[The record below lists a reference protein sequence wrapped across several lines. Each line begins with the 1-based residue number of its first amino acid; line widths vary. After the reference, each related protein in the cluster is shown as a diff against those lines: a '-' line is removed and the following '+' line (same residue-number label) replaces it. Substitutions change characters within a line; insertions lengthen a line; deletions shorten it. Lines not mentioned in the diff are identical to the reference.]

1 MASGIDS
8 YRQVGASGIA
18 EQASPHQLID
28 AMMQTTL
35 DRLSAARGHMER
47 GEVGPKNEQM
57 TKALGLIEGLQINL
71 DREQGGDVASN
82 LNDLYDYMSRRLLE
96 ANLADSLPK
105 LDEVTGL
112 MKELHLAWIQIDP
125 GEQKAL

>member
-8 YRQVGASGIA
+8 YRQVGASGVA

-47 GEVGPKNEQM
+47 GEVGAKNEQM

-71 DREQGGDVASN
+71 DREKGGDLANN

-96 ANLADSLPK
+96 ANFADSLPK

-112 MKELHLAWIQIDP
+112 MKELHSAWTQINP
-125 GEQKAL
+125 GGHDR